1 MLVYIHRDQEEI
13 RQLLLPFVNI
23 RYIEDGINLRKTS
36 VLLIR
41 ASDPLAKS
49 YPAGLVTLYDEDITK
64 IRSYAVQKL
73 REEYQY
79 RYLRY
84 HLTSN
89 DTAQAIAI
97 GSSYMLF
104 GLDMSLVPDW
114 CNLALASQDIYYG
127 VLLAKEFY
135 KRCKY
140 KQVFW
145 GGYYYSLFS
154 DLSMVKDQGELK
166 AHVSDTYSRLFLNKL
181 GLHNATLVPV
191 RRDEVL
197 LSAVYDVPK
206 IVDDTIAEFFS
217 SCKGMFWNN
226 HRKRFDWKT
235 TLWGDKSKAWN
246 EVAINQKE
254 ICGKYRAEQHNK
266 SINHHGA
273 YEENV
278 SILKEFGEWCRENRI
293 KLHIIN
299 FPVTDQYRN
308 CLDPRFKKTYYKTL
322 REFAFP
328 FEFYDYDEAAE
339 LFNDDDFN
347 DTDHLND
354 RGAYKLTASLKE
366 IVE

>member
-1 MLVYIHRDQEEI
+1 MLVYIHRNQEEI
-13 RQLLLPFVNI
+13 CQLLLPFVNI
-23 RYIEDGINLRKTS
+23 RYIEEGINRRENG

-41 ASDPLAKS
+41 ASDSLVKS
-49 YPAGLVTLYDEDITK
+49 YPRGMVALYDEDIAK
-64 IRSYAVQKL
+64 IRGYAVRKL
-73 REEYQY
+73 EEEYQY

-84 HLTSN
+84 HLTNN
-89 DTAQAIAI
+89 DTVKALAI

-104 GLDMSLVPDW
+104 GLDMSRVPDW
-114 CNLALASQDIYYG
+114 CNLALSSQDIYYG

-135 KRCKY
+135 KKCKY
-140 KQVFW
+140 KHVFW

-217 SCKGMFWNN
+217 SCNGMFWNN

-273 YEENV
+273 YAENI
-278 SILKEFGEWCRENRI
+278 SILKDFGQWCCENEI
-293 KLHIIN
+293 VLHIVN
-299 FPVTDQYRN
+299 FPVTGYYRRYFN
-308 CLDPRFKKTYYKTL
+308 PTFKKIYYKTL
-322 REFAFP
+322 SEFEFP
-328 FEFYDYDEAAE
+328 FEFYDFDEVAE
-339 LFNDDDFN
+339 LFSDDDFN

-354 RGAYKLTASLKE
+354 RGAYKLTETLRTL
-366 IVE
+366 VR